1 MSAHLR
7 AVWILLHSALVTS
20 TATGGLITNTPITAC
35 FTSVHGAKG
44 NNWFIRRYTELFLLC
59 RILNAGQPQQLIMQ
73 LATRLKGRTNLH
85 TLLWNNKLDELW
97 ALMKPNQYQITN
109 LSNTERVMGHGG
121 DVCFCTTKDSLPSTS
136 LIKGQLWVIVSHNPL
151 TKWLQHVSCRWVW
164 IFTEAPPQIKMKSHP
179 QSCFKCVSHDI
190 LNHVSLI
197 FTRSNTLAATRAPLQ
212 PPGSTG
218 SSVTRFKMFH
228 SYCLMLKH

>member
-73 LATRLKGRTNLH
+73 CNLPRDSRGGQTSTPSYGTISWMSCGLSWNLINIKSPTSV
-85 TLLWNNKLDELW
+85 TLRELW
-97 ALMKPNQYQITN
+97 DTG
-109 LSNTERVMGHGG
+109 VMF
-121 DVCFCTTKDSLPSTS
+121 VF
-136 LIKGQLWVIVSHNPL
+136 
-151 TKWLQHVSCRWVW
+151 
-164 IFTEAPPQIKMKSHP
+164 APPRTVSHP
-179 QSCFKCVSHDI
+179 QVWSKASFELLFLIILWQSDYSMFPVAGFGFLLRLHPKLKWNHILKAALNVSHM
-190 LNHVSLI
+190 I
-197 FTRSNTLAATRAPLQ
+197 F
-212 PPGSTG
+212 
-218 SSVTRFKMFH
+218 
-228 SYCLMLKH
+228 